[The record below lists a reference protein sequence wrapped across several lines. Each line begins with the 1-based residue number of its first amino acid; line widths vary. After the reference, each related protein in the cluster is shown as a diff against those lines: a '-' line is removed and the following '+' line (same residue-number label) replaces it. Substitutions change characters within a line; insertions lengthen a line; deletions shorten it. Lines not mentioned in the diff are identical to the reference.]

1 MSWQEQQQQNNSDA
15 LEQDYKNE
23 GVLEVQ
29 ICDSLRVTPGHDQPR
44 VWTWV
49 MAFEKKINPN
59 EKIKEISDEDVN
71 HIIQGICAISNEGRT
86 YGRKRSK
93 YKSTNNMVHNFGLG
107 SIVTTWR

>member
-1 MSWQEQQQQNNSDA
+1 MSWQQQQQQNNSDA

-23 GVLEVQ
+23 RVVLEVQ

-49 MAFEKKINPN
+49 MAFEKKIYLN

-86 YGRKRSK
+86 
-93 YKSTNNMVHNFGLG
+93 
-107 SIVTTWR
+107 